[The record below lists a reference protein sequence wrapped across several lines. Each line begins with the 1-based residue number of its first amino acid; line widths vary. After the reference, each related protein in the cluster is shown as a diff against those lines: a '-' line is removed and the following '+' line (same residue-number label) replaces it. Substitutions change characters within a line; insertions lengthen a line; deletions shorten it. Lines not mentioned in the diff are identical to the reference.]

1 MMRWRWRH
9 GFRRLAGDQSKSDRS
24 FRMTCPS
31 LALAAPANLCAGS
44 RMDVERIY
52 REESGR
58 ILATLI
64 RLLGSFDLA
73 EEVMQEAFAAALEQW
88 PKRGIPDNPRAWLV
102 STAHH
107 KGVDMIRR
115 RTRFDSKRDE
125 LQRLAELEQQ
135 LSEAENMLQPE
146 ELSDDRLRLIFTCCH
161 PALVL
166 EAQVALTLRT
176 LCGLSTEEIAR
187 AFLVPLST
195 MAQRLVRAK
204 QKIRDARIPYQV
216 PPRQELTD
224 RLEAVM
230 LVVYL
235 VFNEGYSASSGDAA
249 IRRELCA
256 EAIRL
261 GRLICELLPGESES
275 RALLA
280 LMLLHDSRRVA
291 RVDGDGEVVLLEE
304 QNRDLWDHGEIREG
318 LGLVDSALRGGVAG
332 PYALQ
337 AAIAAIHAQATRAEE
352 TDWKQIVA
360 LYEALLRLQPSPV
373 VELNHAA
380 AVAMAD
386 GPAAGLRLL
395 DGLEGKAELR
405 EYYLLPAA
413 RGDLLRRL
421 QEWSEAALAYRR
433 ALALTS
439 NEAARSFLSR
449 RLAEMETKASRS

>member
-1 MMRWRWRH
+1 
-9 GFRRLAGDQSKSDRS
+9 
-24 FRMTCPS
+24 
-31 LALAAPANLCAGS
+31 
-44 RMDVERIY
+44 MDVERIY

-115 RTRFDSKRDE
+115 RTRFDSKRGE
-125 LQRLAELEQQ
+125 LQSLAELEQQ

-176 LCGLSTEEIAR
+176 LCGLSTEEVAR
-187 AFLVPLST
+187 AFLVPLPT

-216 PPRQELTD
+216 PPKQELKE

-235 VFNEGYSASSGDAA
+235 VFNEGYSASSGEAP

-261 GRLICELLPGESES
+261 GRLICDLLSGESES
-275 RALLA
+275 CALLA
-280 LMLLHDSRRVA
+280 LMLLHDSRRAA
-291 RVDGDGEVVLLEE
+291 RVAGDGEAVLLEE
-304 QNRDLWDHGEIREG
+304 QNRDLWDHEEIREG
-318 LGLVDSALRGGVAG
+318 LGLVDSALRGGAAG
-332 PYALQ
+332 VYALQ
-337 AAIAAIHAQATRAEE
+337 AAIAALHAQAARAEE

-360 LYEALLRLQPSPV
+360 LYEALLRVQPSPV

-380 AVAMAD
+380 AVAMAE
-386 GPAAGLRLL
+386 GPAEGLRLL
-395 DGLEGKAELR
+395 DRLEGKEELR

-449 RLAEMETKASRS
+449 RLAEVQGKVE

>member
-1 MMRWRWRH
+1 
-9 GFRRLAGDQSKSDRS
+9 
-24 FRMTCPS
+24 
-31 LALAAPANLCAGS
+31 
-44 RMDVERIY
+44 MDVERIY

-73 EEVMQEAFAAALEQW
+73 EEVMQEAFAIAIERW
-88 PKRGIPDNPRAWLV
+88 PKQGSPDNPRAWLV

-107 KGVDMIRR
+107 KAVDLLRR

-125 LQRLAELEQQ
+125 LQRLAEVEQHF
-135 LSEAENMLQPE
+135 SEAEESMLRQDE
-146 ELSDDRLRLIFTCCH
+146 VGDDRLRLIFTCCH

-187 AFLVPLST
+187 AFLVPLAT

-204 QKIRDARIPYQV
+204 QKIRDAGIPYQV
-216 PPRQELTD
+216 PARPDLKE

-235 VFNEGYSASSGDAA
+235 VFNEGYSASSGDAV

-261 GRLICELLPGESES
+261 ARLICEMLPAESEA

-280 LMLLHDSRRVA
+280 LMLLHDSRKVA
-291 RVDGDGEVVLLEE
+291 RVDGDGDAVLLED
-304 QNRDLWDHGEIREG
+304 QNRSLWNQDEIRKG
-318 LGLVDSALRGGVAG
+318 LTLLDSALRGGAAG
-332 PYALQ
+332 AYALQ
-337 AAIAAIHAQATRAEE
+337 AAIAALHARASRAQD
-352 TDWKQIVA
+352 TDWKQIAA
-360 LYEALLRLQPSPV
+360 LYEALLRVQPSPV

-380 AVAMAD
+380 AVAMAE
-386 GPAAGLRLL
+386 GPGAGLRLL
-395 DGLEGKAELR
+395 DTLERKAELR
-405 EYYLLPAA
+405 DYYLLPAA
-413 RGDLLRRL
+413 RGDFLRRL
-421 QEWSEAALAYRR
+421 QQWSEAALSYRR
-433 ALALTS
+433 ALAQAG
-439 NEAARSFLSR
+439 NETARAFLSR
-449 RLAEMETKASRS
+449 RLAEMEKKAEAPSRQNDR

>member
-1 MMRWRWRH
+1 
-9 GFRRLAGDQSKSDRS
+9 
-24 FRMTCPS
+24 MTCPS
-31 LALAAPANLCAGS
+31 LVIVSPATLCAGS
-44 RMDVERIY
+44 RMDTKVERIY

-64 RLLGSFDLA
+64 RLLGSFDVA
-73 EEVMQEAFAAALEQW
+73 EEVMQDAFAAALEQW
-88 PKRGIPDNPRAWLV
+88 PQQGIPDNPRAWLV

-107 KGVDMIRR
+107 KAVDRFRR
-115 RTRFDSKRDE
+115 ESRFDSKREE
-125 LQRLAELEQQ
+125 LQKIAELEQQ
-135 LSEAENMLQPE
+135 LAEFEGNMLRQPAE
-146 ELSDDRLRLIFTCCH
+146 DGIGDDRLRLIFTCCH

-195 MAQRLVRAK
+195 MSQRLVRAK
-204 QKIRDARIPYQV
+204 QKIRDAHIPYRV
-216 PPRQELTD
+216 PPEGELAA

-235 VFNEGYSASSGDAA
+235 VFNEGYSASSGDTAV
-249 IRRELCA
+249 RRELCA

-261 GRLICELLPGESES
+261 GRLIRELLPGQSEAG
-275 RALLA
+275 ALLA
-280 LMLLHDSRRVA
+280 LMLLHHSRRSTRTDA
-291 RVDGDGEVVLLEE
+291 RGEVVLLEE
-304 QNRDLWDHGEIREG
+304 QDRRLWNQQEIREG
-318 LGLVDSALRGGVAG
+318 LGLVESALRAGPAG

-337 AAIAAIHAQATRAEE
+337 AAIAAIHAQARCAEE
-352 TDWKQIVA
+352 TDWKQIVLLYQA
-360 LYEALLRLQPSPV
+360 LMRVQPSPV

-380 AVAMAD
+380 AVAMAV
-386 GPAAGLRLL
+386 GPAEGLRLL
-395 DGLEGKAELR
+395 DGLEGNQELR

-421 QEWSEAALAYRR
+421 RQWSEAALAYRR

-449 RLAEMETKASRS
+449 RLAEMEERT

>member
-1 MMRWRWRH
+1 
-9 GFRRLAGDQSKSDRS
+9 
-24 FRMTCPS
+24 
-31 LALAAPANLCAGS
+31 
-44 RMDVERIY
+44 MDVERIY

-187 AFLVPLST
+187 AFLVPLPT

-235 VFNEGYSASSGDAA
+235 VFNEGYSASSGEAP

-261 GRLICELLPGESES
+261 GRLTCELLPGYSES

-280 LMLLHDSRRVA
+280 LMLLHDSRRAA
-291 RVDGDGEVVLLEE
+291 RTDEDGVVLLEE
-304 QNRDLWDHGEIREG
+304 QNRTLWDQGEIREG
-318 LGLVDSALRGGVAG
+318 LALLESALRAG
-332 PYALQ
+332 AAGAYALQ
-337 AAIAAIHAQATRAEE
+337 AAIAAIHGQATRTEE

-360 LYEALLRLQPSPV
+360 LYEALLRVQPSPV

-380 AVAMAD
+380 AVAMAE
-386 GPAAGLRLL
+386 GPAEGLRLL

-439 NEAARSFLSR
+439 NEAAQSFLSR
-449 RLAEMETKASRS
+449 RLAEVQAKGE